1 MNSIELNLIRSIND
15 PIHGSI
21 KLTNEEMSI
30 LGHPLFRRLHHV
42 KQNSFL
48 YKVFP
53 SAKHTRFEHS
63 IGVMHLA
70 TKMFQSIIENSEV
83 ASRRGD
89 IVTSAE
95 DYNSYLEEELEVG
108 INLYNYFNSHK
119 EVYKKALVTL
129 RYASLLHDI
138 GHGPLSHLFDSFAPT
153 VEEFK
158 SILKSD
164 ESLVK
169 NTGIYEGL
177 LKVISIYYD
186 SEVAK
191 GKDPSNIRIEH
202 EHVSLYFIYIILK
215 SIDIE
220 PDTIGNVMTIIKPSM
235 EIGNFKVDIFDK
247 SLNLLPLMSDITAS
261 APIDCDRMDY
271 LKRDSYFA
279 GVPYGNYSEDRVLKT
294 LLPYT
299 NKEDIRLGLK
309 ISGLHAVENFL
320 QARYELFV
328 QVYGHKTNEACT
340 AILGFVCSKIVP
352 FGDWSGI
359 NFNNQKEVLY
369 EQFQNVYINL
379 TDESFLELLIQ
390 YFKDKDQKRVSALTK
405 LKNRNLWKRLYE
417 IEEFISKDHKDTE
430 VDKIFNQKF
439 SKMKETDGYKDI
451 TKFSTSRFPLKDLE
465 KGAKLLEK
473 SSKSVYIV
481 SSIPL
486 NKASQIIESLNLGL
500 RVWRIYGIDNKD
512 IENYKGYIRKNIQ
525 SSIEEA
531 QKKDLEDMKRDM
543 SLK

>member
-1 MNSIELNLIRSIND
+1 MNSIELKLLRSIND

-30 LGHPLFRRLHHV
+30 IGEPLFRRLHHV

-83 ASRRGD
+83 ASQRGD
-89 IVTSAE
+89 IVTSEE
-95 DYNSYLEEELEVG
+95 DYNKYLDEELEVG
-108 INLYNYFNSHK
+108 INLYSYFNTHPD
-119 EVYKKALVTL
+119 VYKNAIVTL

-138 GHGPLSHLFDSFAPT
+138 GHGPLSHLFDSFAPN

-158 SILKSD
+158 AILHSD
-164 ESLVK
+164 KSLVK
-169 NTGIYEGL
+169 NNCIYDGL
-177 LKVISIYYD
+177 LNVISDHNESEIKKGKNP
-186 SEVAK
+186 SEV
-191 GKDPSNIRIEH
+191 RIEH
-202 EHVSLYFIYIILK
+202 EHVSLYFIYKILT
-215 SIDIE
+215 SIEIN
-220 PDTIGNVMTIIKPSM
+220 PIVIGNVMTIIKPSM
-235 EIGNFKVDIFDK
+235 GIGQFKIDIFNS
-247 SLNLLPLMSDITAS
+247 SLNLLPLLSDIVAS

-271 LKRDSYFA
+271 LKRDSYFS

-309 ISGLHAVENFL
+309 TSGLHAVENFL

-328 QVYGHKTNEACT
+328 QVYGHKTNEACA
-340 AILGFVCSKIVP
+340 AILEFVCSKKVP
-352 FGDWSGI
+352 FGGWSEI
-359 NFNNQKEVLY
+359 DFNNQENLY
-369 EQFQNVYINL
+369 TDFQNLYIKL
-379 TDESFLELLIQ
+379 TDESFLDLLIQ
-390 YFKDKDQKRVSALTK
+390 YFDNTEDSKRVAALSK
-405 LKNRNLWKRLYE
+405 LKLRNLWKRVYE
-417 IEEFISKDHKDTE
+417 IEEFISKNHKDTE
-430 VDKIFNQKF
+430 VDKVFNQKV
-439 SKMKETDGYKDI
+439 SEMKEIDGYKDI
-451 TKFSTSRFPLKDLE
+451 RKYSTSRFPLKDLE

-486 NKASQIIESLNLGL
+486 NKASQIIESLNHGL
-500 RVWRIYGIDNKD
+500 RVWRIYGIDTTK
-512 IENYKGYIRKNIQ
+512 IENYKAYIRENIQ
-525 SSIEEA
+525 SSIDEA

-543 SLK
+543 RV